1 MPPSVGCVASP
12 PAPNGTSEVS
22 VPRPTTSRWM
32 PYSFTRR
39 SDVPPIWTTS
49 QRAGVQA
56 PGSRPVAQVD
66 VAADPAHRR
75 ELDET
80 GAEAHVVELDR
91 ARERLVA

>member
-12 PAPNGTSEVS
+12 PAPNGTRDVS
-22 VPRPTTSRWM
+22 VPRPTTSRWT

-39 SDVPPIWTTS
+39 SDVPPIWMTS
-49 QRAGVQA
+49 QRAGVHA
-56 PGSRPVAQVD
+56 RGSRPLAHVD
-66 VAADPAHRR
+66 VAAEAADRR
-75 ELDET
+75 ELDEA